1 MDDSPPPVRA
11 TPPSLGVHVAPDSAR
26 PLLSCKAVKPHA
38 DDSLAFMIPLAL
50 AIPLP
55 PPKTER
61 ETWPDAWDALSPRD
75 PRGLER
81 AWERT
86 LQDLPP
92 HRRTALRR
100 ALTRLA
106 NALADARRVDG

>member
-1 MDDSPPPVRA
+1 MHHRLLAP
-11 TPPSLGVHVAPDSAR
+11 PPSLGVHVGGESAR
-26 PLLSCKAVKPHA
+26 SLLCHEVVKPHA

-50 AIPLP
+50 AIPVP
-55 PPKTER
+55 PRKRDVAE
-61 ETWPDAWDALSPRD
+61 WPDTWDTLSPRD
-75 PRGLER
+75 PRALER

-86 LQDLPP
+86 MQDLPP

-106 NALADARRVDG
+106 TALSRARSVGA